1 MKVVNS
7 SAPRNLHEGYSVC
20 RLTRFAMFNNYMN
33 EKLVCAGSA
42 FTLPELMVAV
52 LAGSLFLLSMI
63 AVFMTSSL
71 SFCRMGDYINMDR
84 SSRNALDQMSRSI
97 RQSKLLT
104 SYAPSLLVF
113 NYDSGG
119 ITNLTYRYDTNAA
132 VLTEEWNSTAFS
144 NTNTLLTGC
153 SNLSFS
159 LYDRSLALTTNVSSG
174 QGKVISVSWNSYGST
189 LLARKSTEN
198 MLQAKIVI
206 RNQP

>member
-1 MKVVNS
+1 
-7 SAPRNLHEGYSVC
+7 
-20 RLTRFAMFNNYMN
+20 MFNRSIN
-33 EKLVCAGSA
+33 ENLVCPGSA

-71 SFCRMGDYINMDR
+71 SFCRMGD
-84 SSRNALDQMSRSI
+84 SRNALDQMSRSI

-119 ITNLTYRYDTNAA
+119 VTNLTYRYDTNAA

-153 SNLSFS
+153 SNLSFV
-159 LYDRSLALTTNVSSG
+159 LYDRSLAQTTNVSSG